1 MKMKDNWILL
11 SYPLSTDL
19 SGYGNGKRLTVN
31 QIRSIDKGDTSNNT
45 EFCMPSHLGT
55 HIDFPYHFSSKGKT
69 IDNYEINFFVFENV
83 SIINLELFNKIEDY
97 LIKPEHLVDLI
108 NNCPNSTELLLIKT
122 GFCNKRDSNEYWKYG
137 YGIGLGVAEL
147 LKQKLPK
154 IRAIGFDLISLN
166 SYQQRKIG
174 RKSHKEFLIEN
185 DILII
190 EDINLSEITS
200 NISINQVI
208 VSPLVISGSEGAPV
222 TIFANIIR

>member
-1 MKMKDNWILL
+1 MKAKDNWISL

-19 SGYGNGKRLTVN
+19 SGYGNGKRLKIT

-45 EFCMPSHLGT
+45 EFCMPAHLGT

-69 IDNYEINFFVFENV
+69 IDNYDTGFFVFENV
-83 SIINLELFNKIEDY
+83 SVINLELINKIEDY
-97 LIKPEHLVDLI
+97 LIKPEHLTNLMHKCSD
-108 NNCPNSTELLLIKT
+108 NTELLLIKT
-122 GFCNKRDSNEYWKYG
+122 GFCNKRDLEEYWKYG

-147 LKQKLPK
+147 LKQRFPK

-166 SYQQRKIG
+166 SFQQREIG

-190 EDINLSEITS
+190 EDINLSEVTS
-200 NISINQVI
+200 DVI
-208 VSPLVISGSEGAPV
+208 IKQLIMLPLIISGSEGAPV
-222 TIFANIIR
+222 TIIAKIE